1 MKIGI
6 LGCDDHILAIA
17 VAAVEGGHSLSPA
30 YDVPDD
36 LPAILSGIDRQ
47 PREQW
52 QGLLEDEVCD
62 AVLVGVDGWSEHR
75 AEQVRTLVQAGRTI
89 LIGHPASL
97 SMLWAYELDMILADS
112 SATVIPA
119 LATRHHPFIYSL
131 KNLVEQSIAGNGPL
145 GPIESLQF
153 ERRQP
158 DRDQESVLTSFARD
172 ADVIRVLIGDP
183 SRLMAL
189 GGGDAGW
196 ANLAVGLSGPDQV
209 SVRWQVAKGHTRELT
224 IQLICE
230 RGRLCIDIPERDC
243 GVWAVTQQTDAGISD
258 LLPEF
263 PSETVAFQP
272 AEVLLELLL
281 LAVKGDADNHSNSS
295 IPPAIWPDAARTIEL
310 AETIPRSVKRGRG
323 IDLHQEEFSE
333 LGTFRGTMASL
344 GCGIIMAGLFILFLA
359 TLVGGVARAAGWSFG
374 ERLAAIWPYAILTT
388 LILFLIL
395 QLLPFLLPKDS
406 GNSDESKTA
415 RSENP

>member
-131 KNLVEQSIAGNGPL
+131 KNLVEQSIAGNGSL
-145 GPIESLQF
+145 GLIESLQF

-263 PSETVAFQP
+263 PSETAPFQP

-406 GNSDESKTA
+406 GNSDESKPS
-415 RSENP
+415 RSENS

>member
-6 LGCDDHILAIA
+6 LGCDDHILPIA
-17 VAAVEGGHSLSPA
+17 VAAVEGGHTLSPA
-30 YDVPDD
+30 YDVPDA
-36 LPAILSGIDRQ
+36 LPSALSGIDRQ

-52 QGLLEDEVCD
+52 QGLLEDELCD
-62 AVLVGVDGWSEHR
+62 AVLVGTDGWSEHR
-75 AEQVRTLVQAGRTI
+75 AEQLRTLVQAGRTI

-112 SATVIPA
+112 SSTVIPA

-145 GPIESLQF
+145 GLVETLQF

-158 DRDQESVLTSFARD
+158 ERDQESVLASFARD
-172 ADVIRVLIGDP
+172 ADIIRVLIGDP

-196 ANLAVGLSGPDQV
+196 TNLAVGLGGPDQV
-209 SVRWQVAKGHTRELT
+209 SVRWEVAKGHRDELT

-230 RGRLCIDIPERDC
+230 RGRLRIEIPERAC
-243 GVWAVTQQTDAGISD
+243 GVWTITRQTDADIPD
-258 LLPEF
+258 PF
-263 PSETVAFQP
+263 PSFPAETSPFQP
-272 AEVLLELLL
+272 AQVLLEILLR
-281 LAVKGDADNHSNSS
+281 ATGSDADDHSNSL
-295 IPPAIWPDAARTIEL
+295 IPPASWPDAARTIEL
-310 AETIPRSVKRGRG
+310 AETIPRSVKKGRG

-344 GCGIIMAGLFILFLA
+344 GCGIIMAGLFILFVA
-359 TLVGGVARAAGWSFG
+359 TLIGGVARAAGWGFG

-388 LILFLIL
+388 LILFLAL
-395 QLLPFLLPKDS
+395 QLLPFLLPKQS
-406 GNSDESKTA
+406 GNKDKSKTS
-415 RSENP
+415 RPQNS

>member
-1 MKIGI
+1 
-6 LGCDDHILAIA
+6 
-17 VAAVEGGHSLSPA
+17 
-30 YDVPDD
+30 
-36 LPAILSGIDRQ
+36 
-47 PREQW
+47 
-52 QGLLEDEVCD
+52 
-62 AVLVGVDGWSEHR
+62 
-75 AEQVRTLVQAGRTI
+75 
-89 LIGHPASL
+89 
-97 SMLWAYELDMILADS
+97 
-112 SATVIPA
+112 
-119 LATRHHPFIYSL
+119 
-131 KNLVEQSIAGNGPL
+131 EQSIAGNGPL

-158 DRDQESVLTSFARD
+158 DRDQDSVLTSFARD

-263 PSETVAFQP
+263 PSETAPFQP

-406 GNSDESKTA
+406 GNSDESKPS
-415 RSENP
+415 RSENS

>member
-145 GPIESLQF
+145 GLIESLQF

-263 PSETVAFQP
+263 PSETAPFQP

-406 GNSDESKTA
+406 GNSDESKPS
-415 RSENP
+415 RSENS